1 MITSSY
7 IQPDCLCFELTG
19 VVFLSGG
26 QSEEEAT
33 QNLDAMNRLEAVKPW
48 RLSFSFARALQASA
62 LKKWQGKA
70 DNKQAGM

>member
-1 MITSSY
+1 M
-7 IQPDCLCFELTG
+7 
-19 VVFLSGG
+19 SGG